1 MLDFSQLVNK
11 FQRDNMAERMMEDV
25 MEDYYLEEIMP
36 KVLKP
41 HHHSLIEYR
50 IKLLIKEDVVFQAG
64 ESQLVNTCCLL
75 KGKNRIRLSMFLSP
89 NECVP
94 LTFESGGYIDHK
106 YAGRVMLKL
115 TNYSN
120 KKINVKAG
128 AILAYISMQP
138 FSME

>member
-1 MLDFSQLVNK
+1 MLKSAQSVNN
-11 FQRDNMAERMMEDV
+11 FQGGNMAERMMEDT
-25 MEDYYLEEIMP
+25 MDDYYLEEIIP
-36 KVLKP
+36 KTMKP

-64 ESQLVNTCCLL
+64 ESQLVNTCLLL
-75 KGKNRIRLSMFLSP
+75 KGKNRIRLSMFLSH
-89 NECVP
+89 NELLP
-94 LTFESGGYIDHK
+94 LTFESGGYIDQK

-115 TNYSN
+115 TNYTN

>member
-1 MLDFSQLVNK
+1 MLKSAQSVNN
-11 FQRDNMAERMMEDV
+11 FQGDNMAERMMEDT
-25 MEDYYLEEIMP
+25 MDDYYLEEIIP
-36 KVLKP
+36 KTMKP
-41 HHHSLIEYR
+41 YHHSLIEYR

-64 ESQLVNTCCLL
+64 ESQLVNTCLLL

-89 NECVP
+89 NEILP
-94 LTFESGGYIDHK
+94 LTFESGGYIDQK

-115 TNYSN
+115 TNYTN

>member
-1 MLDFSQLVNK
+1 MLKSAQSVNN
-11 FQRDNMAERMMEDV
+11 FQGGNMAERMMEDT
-25 MEDYYLEEIMP
+25 MDDYYLEEIIP
-36 KVLKP
+36 KTMKP

-89 NECVP
+89 NECLP
-94 LTFESGGYIDHK
+94 LTFESSGYIDQK

-115 TNYSN
+115 TNYTN

>member
-1 MLDFSQLVNK
+1 MLKSAQSVNN
-11 FQRDNMAERMMEDV
+11 FQGGNMAERMMEDT
-25 MEDYYLEEIMP
+25 MDDYYLEEIIP
-36 KVLKP
+36 KTMKP

-64 ESQLVNTCCLL
+64 ESQLVNTCLLL

-89 NECVP
+89 NELLP
-94 LTFESGGYIDHK
+94 LTFESGGYIDQK
-106 YAGRVMLKL
+106 YVGRVMLKL
-115 TNYSN
+115 TNYTN